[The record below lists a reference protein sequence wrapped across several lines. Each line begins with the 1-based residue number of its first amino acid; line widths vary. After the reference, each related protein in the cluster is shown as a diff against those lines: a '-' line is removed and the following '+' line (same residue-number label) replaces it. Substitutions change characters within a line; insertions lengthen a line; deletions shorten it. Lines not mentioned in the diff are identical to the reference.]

1 MNFSDLYLELLYF
14 GFIFGLLAFCP
25 SYFLCLKSFLRA
37 CSLPRSFDLLVQE
50 FILVSP
56 TFHGCLT
63 HIFSFSGLNSLP
75 LSYQGRVMTNLD
87 SMLKNRDITLLTEV
101 RIVRAMVFLVVMYDF
116 EGWTIKKPLRQRI
129 DAFKL
134 WCWGKLLKGPWTARR
149 SNQSILREI
158 NCEYSLKGLILKL
171 KLKLQDF
178 GHLMH
183 TDNSLEKSLILRKIE
198 NGRKRGPR
206 RMRWLDG
213 ITNAMNMNSGKLW
226 EMVRDREAWCAA
238 VHGVAKSQ
246 IRLGD

>member
-1 MNFSDLYLELLYF
+1 
-14 GFIFGLLAFCP
+14 
-25 SYFLCLKSFLRA
+25 
-37 CSLPRSFDLLVQE
+37 
-50 FILVSP
+50 
-56 TFHGCLT
+56 
-63 HIFSFSGLNSLP
+63 
-75 LSYQGRVMTNLD
+75 MTNLD

-178 GHLMH
+178 GHLMQ
-183 TDNSLEKSLILRKIE
+183 TIDSLEKSLTLGKIE
-198 NGRKRGPR
+198 GRRRRGCQKV
-206 RMRWLDG
+206 RWQDG
-213 ITNAMNMNSGKLW
+213 ITDATNMNSGKLW
-226 EMVRDREAWCAA
+226 EMVRDREARRAE
-238 VHGVAKSQ
+238 VHRVTKS
-246 IRLGD
+246 RTGLGE